1 MIRIARVA
9 FLAWLFAAALAGR
22 AGASPGDEA
31 SGLAVDGTGRFTLT
45 TSGLPDSLV
54 ATEFPGHTLQRL
66 WDRNE
71 LEILATRFR
80 DRFALAG
87 RYDATLRLT
96 LVEGSGTTPGSATL
110 SLALDAAAPAAHA
123 ARATAPAGG
132 SAAPASGAVAVVR
145 QNGGGLP
152 DPAQVFDRGSK
163 GSATPGAIAAG
174 LAAIR
179 DEAVA
184 LGYYGASVVVDSVAV
199 VSGETLVYV
208 AFSPGPPTRIEAIE
222 LPGATATRPGAAA
235 AISGLKTGRVVT
247 PALLAD
253 GRERLIGS
261 GLFASVGDP
270 RILSGKEPGRARV
283 LIPVEENTTSQFEG
297 AIGVA
302 KGGGVTGLIDLGLGN
317 IAGTGRSAGARW
329 AGLGDGR
336 STYALRYREP
346 ALLGKPIDASFALD
360 GDVADSLFTQTRWA
374 LGLGGRPMARSHAAL
389 GLAHTGSTYSG
400 YGRGSSETWSMEGQL
415 DWQGLAPQ
423 LAPTRGI
430 SASLKAEA
438 GHRTE
443 RYPGL
448 PEAKR
453 PLLHGAASLEA
464 ARSLGGPRVLYG
476 SVRAEQVSL
485 GGGDFPAEE
494 LLYLGGSEGL
504 RGHRD
509 RAFAGNRIFDL
520 NLEQRWLTD
529 ARGGRAY
536 LFVDAA
542 RHTLDAPL
550 SSGVIAAPGAS
561 TTLARTELS
570 DGWELGYGAGI
581 RTPVAAGVAGLEL
594 GLSPGAALREA
605 TIHVHYASH
614 W

>member
-1 MIRIARVA
+1 M
-9 FLAWLFAAALAGR
+9 
-22 AGASPGDEA
+22 
-31 SGLAVDGTGRFTLT
+31 
-45 TSGLPDSLV
+45 
-54 ATEFPGHTLQRL
+54 
-66 WDRNE
+66 
-71 LEILATRFR
+71 
-80 DRFALAG
+80 
-87 RYDATLRLT
+87 
-96 LVEGSGTTPGSATL
+96 
-110 SLALDAAAPAAHA
+110 
-123 ARATAPAGG
+123 
-132 SAAPASGAVAVVR
+132 
-145 QNGGGLP
+145 
-152 DPAQVFDRGSK
+152 
-163 GSATPGAIAAG
+163 
-174 LAAIR
+174 
-179 DEAVA
+179 
-184 LGYYGASVVVDSVAV
+184 
-199 VSGETLVYV
+199 SGETLVYV
-208 AFSPGPPTRIEAIE
+208 TYSPGPPTQIEAIE
-222 LPGATATRPGAAA
+222 LPGATTTRPNAAA

-253 GRERLIGS
+253 ARERLIGS

-283 LIPVEENTTSQFEG
+283 VIPVEENTASQFEG

-374 LGLGGRPMARSHAAL
+374 LGFGGRPVARSHAAL

-423 LAPTRGI
+423 LSPTRGF
-430 SASLKAEA
+430 SASLRAEGDTGPSA
-438 GHRTE
+438 I
-443 RYPGL
+443 PGSRK
-448 PEAKR
+448 PS
-453 PLLHGAASLEA
+453 G
-464 ARSLGGPRVLYG
+464 RSFTAPRLWRRRDRSADRACSTVRF
-476 SVRAEQVSL
+476 RAEQVSL

-570 DGWELGYGAGI
+570 DGWEVGYGAGI
-581 RTPVAAGVAGLEL
+581 RTPVAAGVAGLGL

>member
-1 MIRIARVA
+1 MIRIARAAFVA
-9 FLAWLFAAALAGR
+9 CLLAAALAGR
-22 AGASPGDEA
+22 AGATPGDEA
-31 SGLAVDGTGRFTLT
+31 AGSTVDGAGRFTLAV
-45 TSGLPDSLV
+45 SGLPDSLV
-54 ATEFPGHTLQRL
+54 ATELPGSALQRL
-66 WDRNE
+66 WDRSE
-71 LEILATRFR
+71 LEILATRLR
-80 DRFALAG
+80 DRLAVAG
-87 RYDATLRLT
+87 RYEATLRLA

-110 SLALDAAAPAAHA
+110 SLVSGAGASA
-123 ARATAPAGG
+123 ARAL
-132 SAAPASGAVAVVR
+132 AVVR
-145 QNGGGLP
+145 QTGGGLE
-152 DPAQVFDRGSK
+152 DPARDFERGSK
-163 GSATPGAIAAG
+163 GSATPGGIAAG

-184 LGYYGASVVVDSVAV
+184 LGYYGASVALDSVAV
-199 VSGETLVYV
+199 VSGEARVYV
-208 AFSPGPPTRIEAIE
+208 TFSPGPPTQIEAIE

-336 STYALRYREP
+336 STYSLRYREP
-346 ALLGKPIDASFALD
+346 ALLGKPIDASFSLD

-374 LGLGGRPMARSHAAL
+374 LGFGGRPVARSHAAL

-430 SASLKAEA
+430 SASLKGEA

-476 SVRAEQVSL
+476 AVRAEQVSL

-509 RAFAGNRIFDL
+509 RAFAGNRIFNL

>member
-9 FLAWLFAAALAGR
+9 FVAWFFAAALAGR
-22 AGASPGDEA
+22 AGASPGDA
-31 SGLAVDGTGRFTLT
+31 AAGSTVDGAGRFTLAV
-45 TSGLPDSLV
+45 SGLPDSLV
-54 ATEFPGHTLQRL
+54 ATELPGNALQRL
-66 WDRNE
+66 WDRSE
-71 LEILATRFR
+71 LEILAARLR
-80 DRFALAG
+80 DRLAVAG
-87 RYDATLRLT
+87 RYDATLRLA

-110 SLALDAAAPAAHA
+110 SVVYGAASGAASPA
-123 ARATAPAGG
+123 
-132 SAAPASGAVAVVR
+132 SSVAPASRAVAVVR
-145 QNGGGLP
+145 QTGGAGLP
-152 DPAQVFDRGSK
+152 DLARDFERGSK
-163 GSATPGAIAAG
+163 GAATPGAIAAG

-199 VSGETLVYV
+199 VSGETLVHV
-208 AFSPGPPTRIEAIE
+208 TFSPGPPTQIEAIE

-302 KGGGVTGLIDLGLGN
+302 KGGGVTGLMDLGLGN

-374 LGLGGRPMARSHAAL
+374 LGFGGRPIARSHAAL

-476 SVRAEQVSL
+476 AVRAEQVSL

-570 DGWELGYGAGI
+570 GGWELGYGAGI